1 MSNLLYKY
9 PHDHAS
15 TLHDHSGVRSGIIH
29 RYDVGFIPKDHLEN
43 VNRGGGNSLDA
54 QCTVQV

>member
-15 TLHDHSGVRSGIIH
+15 TLHDRSGVRSGIIH

-43 VNRGGGNSLDA
+43 VNTGRGKSLDA